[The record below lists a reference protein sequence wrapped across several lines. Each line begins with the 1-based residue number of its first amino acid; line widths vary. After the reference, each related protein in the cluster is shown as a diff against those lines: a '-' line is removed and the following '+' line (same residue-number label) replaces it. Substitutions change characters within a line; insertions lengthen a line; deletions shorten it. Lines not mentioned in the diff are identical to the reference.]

1 MFTVE
6 YFNQVVVITSLKVR
20 RVNFLL
26 IERLRKLII
35 QAMKQPCRKI
45 VLNLVGVQI
54 IQPGAVETLKMLCG
68 MASSLGI
75 ELVMVNINAELH
87 EQIKRVDYKN
97 QLKICR
103 LQEVEE
109 IISLAE

>member
-1 MFTVE
+1 MFSVE
-6 YFNQVVVITSLKVR
+6 YFNQVVIITSFKVR

-26 IERLRKLII
+26 IEKLRKLII
-35 QAMKQPCRKI
+35 QAMKQPCNKI

-54 IQPGAVETLKMLCG
+54 IQPGAVETLKMLCEL
-68 MASSLGI
+68 ASNLGI
-75 ELVMVNINAELH
+75 ELILANINTELQ
-87 EQIKRVDYKN
+87 EQISKIDYRN

-109 IISLAE
+109 ITAFV

>member
-1 MFTVE
+1 MFSVE
-6 YFNQVVVITSLKVR
+6 YFNQVVIITSFKVR
-20 RVNFLL
+20 RINFLL
-26 IERLRKLII
+26 IERLRKLIV
-35 QAMKQPCRKI
+35 QVMKQPCKKI

-75 ELVMVNINAELH
+75 ELILVNINTELH
-87 EQIKRVDYKN
+87 QQISKVDYNN

-103 LQEVEE
+103 LQEIEE
-109 IISLAE
+109 ITAFV

>member
-1 MFTVE
+1 MFSVE
-6 YFNQVVVITSLKVR
+6 YFNQVVILTSFKVR
-20 RVNFLL
+20 RINFLL
-26 IERLRKLII
+26 IEKLRKLIV
-35 QAMKQPCRKI
+35 QAMKQPCKKI

-68 MASSLGI
+68 MASNLGI
-75 ELVMVNINAELH
+75 ELILVNINTELQ
-87 EQIKRVDYKN
+87 EQICRVDYNN

-109 IISLAE
+109 IAALV

>member
-1 MFTVE
+1 MFSVE
-6 YFNQVVVITSLKVR
+6 YFNQVVIITSFKVR

-26 IERLRKLII
+26 IEKLRKLII
-35 QAMKQPCRKI
+35 QAMKQPCHKI

-68 MASSLGI
+68 MASNLGI
-75 ELVMVNINAELH
+75 ELILANINTELQ
-87 EQIKRVDYKN
+87 EQISKIDYKN
-97 QLKICR
+97 QLKMCR

-109 IISLAE
+109 ITSFV

>member
-1 MFTVE
+1 MFSVE
-6 YFNQVVVITSLKVR
+6 YFNQVVIITSLKIR
-20 RVNFLL
+20 RINFLV

-35 QAMKQPCRKI
+35 QAMKQPCKKI

-54 IQPGAVETLKMLCG
+54 IQPGAVETLKMLCE
-68 MASSLGI
+68 MTSNLGI
-75 ELVMVNINAELH
+75 ELILANINSELQQ
-87 EQIKRVDYKN
+87 QITSIDYRN

-109 IISLAE
+109 INTLV